1 MLKHKVALGCGFFAI
16 FFVGHGIGA
25 LAIPYYQMTLGV
37 DPFLLGLVLTIPV
50 LFSALISPW
59 AATVIDTFSPV
70 RHSHR
75 LILIASGWFCALSF
89 AAMWR
94 VPTHWSDTLSIL
106 YLFGCSLIFFFFAT
120 FMTVVVRCL
129 AVESTSESRELTAV
143 MGFTTVFEKL
153 GSIIYFW
160 LFPLAQSKLFF
171 SLTLGMKTIGLWV
184 SVLLIGMLSSIS
196 GLLCRSRAKRAIA
209 PENNPTSTP
218 FSPSLH
224 SQVKWLFAVTV
235 IQFGLI
241 GVCVNL
247 DFYVLVYFVN
257 AGDIAQGAIWKGYLS
272 TGYAL
277 FGLLAI
283 PVIVK
288 AGNRYGK
295 KRTLQFIYVINCI
308 NAVSKW
314 FVYQPGMEYWLIV
327 DSLLGTWVWTA
338 HTTLIPALLAD
349 ICYENQRITGSL
361 SDSYVVARHNRVANL
376 ALVISFVGSGLLLNV
391 IGFNADT
398 TVAQSDSVLFT
409 MRLVLVAGSLVFSGL
424 ALLVLSKFTFQ
435 RTVT

>member
-1 MLKHKVALGCGFFAI
+1 
-16 FFVGHGIGA
+16 
-25 LAIPYYQMTLGV
+25 
-37 DPFLLGLVLTIPV
+37 
-50 LFSALISPW
+50 
-59 AATVIDTFSPV
+59 
-70 RHSHR
+70 
-75 LILIASGWFCALSF
+75 
-89 AAMWR
+89 
-94 VPTHWSDTLSIL
+94 
-106 YLFGCSLIFFFFAT
+106 
-120 FMTVVVRCL
+120 
-129 AVESTSESRELTAV
+129 
-143 MGFTTVFEKL
+143 
-153 GSIIYFW
+153 
-160 LFPLAQSKLFF
+160 
-171 SLTLGMKTIGLWV
+171 
-184 SVLLIGMLSSIS
+184 
-196 GLLCRSRAKRAIA
+196 LCRSRAKRAIA
-209 PENNPTSTP
+209 HENNPASTP
-218 FSPSLH
+218 FSPSLY

-241 GVCVNL
+241 GVCINL

-288 AGNRYGK
+288 AGNHFGK
-295 KRTLQFIYVINCI
+295 KRTLQFIYVVNCI

-314 FVYQPGMEYWLIV
+314 FVYQPGMEYWLII

-349 ICYENQRITGSL
+349 ICYENQRLTGSL

-398 TVAQSDSVLFT
+398 TAAQSDSVLLT